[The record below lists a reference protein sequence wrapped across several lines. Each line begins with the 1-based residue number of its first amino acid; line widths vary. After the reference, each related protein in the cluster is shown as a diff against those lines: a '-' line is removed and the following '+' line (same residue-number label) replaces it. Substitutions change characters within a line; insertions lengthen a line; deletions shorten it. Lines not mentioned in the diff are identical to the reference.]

1 MLDYQNIVLGRT
13 LSRDRTLG
21 DRHERAGMRLGNSLR
36 QWQQTLSQLARR
48 AAGQATRQVT
58 GLNRQRLR
66 ERRT

>member
-13 LSRDRTLG
+13 LSHERTLG
-21 DRHERAGMRLGNSLR
+21 ERHERAPMRLGDSLR

-48 AAGQATRQVT
+48 VAGQATRQVI